1 MAKEK
6 YTKEQKKIIRKFR
19 GLAVKAFA
27 AVMLIGCVMGF
38 LFFFRPGTS
47 QVEKRKLTEFPKFTV
62 SSFLDGSFF
71 SQVSLW
77 YSDTFPMRDTLI
89 AADKKVKDLYGIESS
104 TMMVGGYE

>member
-38 LFFFRPGTS
+38 LFFFRPSTS

-62 SSFLDGSFF
+62 TFLFWTVPF
-71 SQVSLW
+71 SPRCLCGIP
-77 YSDTFPMRDTLI
+77 TPFP
-89 AADKKVKDLYGIESS
+89 
-104 TMMVGGYE
+104 